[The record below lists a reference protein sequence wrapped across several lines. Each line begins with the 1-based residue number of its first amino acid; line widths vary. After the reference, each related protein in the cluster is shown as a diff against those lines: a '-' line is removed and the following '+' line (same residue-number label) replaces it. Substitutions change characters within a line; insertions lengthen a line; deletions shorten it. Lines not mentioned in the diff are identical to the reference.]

1 MNPLMLVWSWSLWC
15 LHRASM
21 LGAVWA
27 LPMIARSLDVFFLWC
42 VTTFGEDCITAQ
54 YGALSRVHAT
64 TLKAAHLAPDLL
76 LAWDDLMRERAPV
89 KMLLAVARVN
99 DERPLWASVVR
110 VTASAGVNVV
120 LALILACGAALA
132 LPVLLALVLTE
143 AVFVLAEAARGR
155 VSPP

>member
-1 MNPLMLVWSWSLWC
+1 VNLLMLVWSWSLWC

-27 LPMIARSLDVFFLWC
+27 LPLVARSLDVFFLWC
-42 VTTFGEDCITAQ
+42 AAAFGDDYIRWPGPLGSA
-54 YGALSRVHAT
+54 H
-64 TLKAAHLAPDLL
+64 KAAVKAAQLTPNVLL
-76 LAWDDLMRERAPV
+76 GWDDLMRERAPV
-89 KMLLAVARVN
+89 RVLVAVARVS

-110 VTASAGVNVV
+110 VAASIGVNVA
-120 LALILACGAALA
+120 LAFALACGAALA

-143 AVFVLAEAARGR
+143 AVFALVEAARGR